1 MRIREFLPLLRAATG
16 RVQEEINGQARDGG
30 LYARGLSTEGFRG
43 GYREALL
50 DVEAMLTHGHPAD
63 DRNYWNKRIPR

>member
-1 MRIREFLPLLRAATG
+1 MRVREFLPLLRAARD

-50 DVEAMLTHGHPAD
+50 DVDAMLTHGYPTDA
-63 DRNYWNKRIPR
+63 RNYWNKRHPR